1 MKELLEVIV
10 SNLVSYQNDISVV
23 KEEDDNS
30 IVLKLTVHK
39 EDIGKII
46 GKNGKVIRSI
56 RTVIKAG
63 AYNTKKRIIVEI
75 VE

>member
-1 MKELLEVIV
+1 MKELLEVMV
-10 SNLVSYQNDISVV
+10 RNLVSIQEDVNVV

-30 IVLKLTVHK
+30 IVLKLSVNK

-56 RTVIKAG
+56 RTVVKAG
-63 AYNTKKRIIVEI
+63 AYNTKKRVVVEI
-75 VE
+75 ME

>member
-1 MKELLEVIV
+1 MKELLDVMV
-10 SNLVSYQNDISVV
+10 RSLVSYQNDIEIENV
-23 KEEDDNS
+23 EDDNN
-30 IVLKLTVHK
+30 IILKLKVHK

-63 AYNTKKRIIVEI
+63 AYNTKKRVTVEI
-75 VE
+75 IE

>member
-1 MKELLEVIV
+1 MKELLEVMV
-10 SNLVSYQNDISVV
+10 KNLVSHQGDVAIV

-30 IVLKLTVHK
+30 IVLKLSVNK

-56 RTVIKAG
+56 RTVVKAG
-63 AYNTKKRIIVEI
+63 AYNTKKRVVVEI
-75 VE
+75 IE